1 MGSGQY
7 LEITPFLRKFT
18 FIEFCVL
25 VVVGIGLSFFADI
38 IRPLWAWEIAPFN
51 AGFLGAIY
59 LGAMV
64 PVGLMYW
71 SGKWSLSRLVL
82 RAIFT
87 FTFIV
92 LVVSLYH
99 FKRFDFTA
107 PSVWVWFALYIGL
120 PASGGYHLWLYRTMP
135 TGYLVTLSR
144 NWRVVLQLT
153 GIALAVYGI
162 GLIFAPAFF
171 SSLFPWRLDPFHS
184 QLYSATFITGAVL
197 MLTVAKGTTRA
208 EFIAAGLTE
217 AVFSIAAIASLMFVD
232 ADIKKIDFGATDTI
246 VWLLLLTVLAIL
258 GLAMIAKGVFR
269 FAD

>member
-1 MGSGQY
+1 MESGKN

-25 VVVGIGLSFFADI
+25 VVVGLGLSFFADI
-38 IRPLWAWEIAPFN
+38 VRPLWAWEIAPFN

-71 SGKWSLSRLVL
+71 SGKWSPSRLVL

-92 LVVSLYH
+92 LAVSLYH
-99 FKRFDFTA
+99 FNRFNFSE
-107 PSVWVWFALYIGL
+107 PSVWVWFALYVGL
-120 PASGGYHLWLYRTMP
+120 PASGGYHLWLYRSMP
-135 TGYLVTLSR
+135 TGYLVTPSR
-144 NWRVVLQLT
+144 NWRGVLQLT
-153 GIALAVYGI
+153 GIALAIYGI
-162 GLIFAPAFF
+162 GLIFAPTVF
-171 SSLFPWRLDPFHS
+171 SSLFPWTLDSFHS

-217 AVFSIAAIASLMFVD
+217 AIFSIGSITSLVIVD
-232 ADIKKIDFGATDTI
+232 AGIKKIDFGAADTI
-246 VWLLLLTVLAIL
+246 AWLLLLSILSLL
-258 GLAMIAKGVFR
+258 GLAMIAKGVVGLTE
-269 FAD
+269 